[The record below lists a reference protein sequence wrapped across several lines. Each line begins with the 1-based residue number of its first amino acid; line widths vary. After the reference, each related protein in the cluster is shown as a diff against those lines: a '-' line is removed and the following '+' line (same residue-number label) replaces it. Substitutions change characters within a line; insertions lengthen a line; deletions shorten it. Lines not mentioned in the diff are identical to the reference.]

1 MDLERAL
8 DCFCAGF
15 SYTRSHTHKC
25 VVDRTRLGRR
35 MHDAPRKSGKCRIEE
50 FVTSCLDA
58 DEVSADIASLDAE
71 RFVVSAVRPVGV
83 PEKPVKESFLNAG
96 FRMLRSEPLMVRR
109 LTDPPST
116 VTSPYR
122 VAKVQSVLEV
132 DAIAEFS
139 RTRQILDADL
149 HSENPNLRLFA
160 AWDGQYPTG
169 WVRSVRA
176 DKDATWVSNLFVQ
189 PDYRRKGIGSAL
201 MTSML
206 QDDFDRGFEWSVLL
220 ASNAGAQLYPNLG
233 YQQIGIL
240 TMFMRTPKWFQIHKK
255 S

>member
-15 SYTRSHTHKC
+15 SYTRSQTHKC

-35 MHDAPRKSGKCRIEE
+35 MHDAPRKNGKYRIEE
-50 FVTSCLDA
+50 FVTTCLDA
-58 DEVSADIASLDAE
+58 NEVSADIASLKAE
-71 RFVVSAVRPVGV
+71 RFVVSAVRPVGT
-83 PEKPVKESFLNAG
+83 PEKPVKQSFLNAG
-96 FRMLRSEPLMVRR
+96 FRTLRSEPLMVRQLLNR
-109 LTDPPST
+109 PS
-116 VTSPYR
+116 VVPSPYR
-122 VAKVQSVLEV
+122 VARVESVPEV

-149 HSENPNLRLFA
+149 HSDNPNLRLFA
-160 AWDGQYPTG
+160 AWDGEHPAG

-189 PDYRRKGIGSAL
+189 PDYRRNGIGSAL

-206 QDDFDRGFEWSVLL
+206 QDDFDQGFEWSVLL
-220 ASNAGAQLYPNLG
+220 ASTAGAQLYPNLG
-233 YQQIGIL
+233 YHQIGIL
-240 TMFMRTPKWFQIHKK
+240 TMFMRTPKWFEIHKL